1 MMFQLIMLIC
11 DLTVDDNGVFNTQSF
26 KYKAALVGKTTGA
39 VNSTNSSVKNTKIV
53 APLKYFSNF
62 WRSLEMSL
70 INCKIHLELNWTEN
84 CI

>member
-1 MMFQLIMLIC
+1 MLIC

-26 KYKAALVGKTTGA
+26 KYKAVLVGKTTGA
-39 VNSTNSSVKNTKIV
+39 VNNTNSSVINTKIV